1 MKFTPQLW
9 AALSR
14 ARAKGT
20 YSSVSLAPATRAMGV
35 TEMRLFTMGMP
46 NSSSM
51 SWPVFTSRSAQRQIF
66 S

>member
-1 MKFTPQLW
+1 MPQVW
-9 AALSR
+9 AARSR

-20 YSSVSLAPATRAMGV
+20 QSSVSLAPATRAMGV

-46 NSSSM
+46 NSRSM
-51 SWPVFTSRSAQRQIF
+51 SSPVLTSFSAYRVIL